1 MLEQFEYEITRAG
14 EDQSQEVGGRICS
27 GRSPGSLLVGE
38 GSCDL
43 QAGPLEACRGS
54 RLVARPGIH
63 TEDVLAGEEEEG
75 GSCQGQAG
83 SCRGAGSHQGSLWS
97 VDILRIIS

>member
-27 GRSPGSLLVGE
+27 GRSQGSRQVEE

-43 QAGPLEACRGS
+43 RADLLEACRGS
-54 RLVARPGIH
+54 QRGDLLDIH
-63 TEDVLAGEEEEG
+63 TEDGPAEEEG
-75 GSCQGQAG
+75 DDSCQERAGSCQEE
-83 SCRGAGSHQGSLWS
+83 GSHQGSQWL
-97 VDILRIIS
+97 VGILRIIS